1 MNILTAIRRE
11 EQKPSPA
18 GVTGAWLPSYAR
30 LKPRP
35 APSTAARTVFSS
47 LETVGDELVRVF
59 IFGAED
65 CEPSCNQSCRDLRN
79 SPARQ

>member
-35 APSTAARTVFSS
+35 ASSTAARTVFSS
-47 LETVGDELVRVF
+47 LE
-59 IFGAED
+59 
-65 CEPSCNQSCRDLRN
+65 NCR
-79 SPARQ
+79 